1 MCFQLIVSEFKARCL
16 APGFFL
22 PYRLF
27 FPSFCESFERGESLH
42 REISLHTMSLCL
54 RTPVPQ
60 RQNTEC
66 TARTHLL
73 SLQCM
78 IADSG
83 AVWFIFLFLFSFSFN
98 SSRLSLFFSQSFF
111 KNIWQERTQILSI
124 NIQLYSFNILAFFY
138 KCDCPDICHGAHTRE
153 DTGTRRRGLKLK

>member
-66 TARTHLL
+66 TTRTHLL

-83 AVWFIFLFLFSFSFN
+83 AVWFIVYFSFHFHSVLQDCHYFFHN
-98 SSRLSLFFSQSFF
+98 LFFKISDRKEHRFC
-111 KNIWQERTQILSI
+111 L
-124 NIQLYSFNILAFFY
+124 
-138 KCDCPDICHGAHTRE
+138 
-153 DTGTRRRGLKLK
+153 